1 MSKDANSF
9 GHDKALAWESRGFVY
24 TKKRMH
30 RFDTPSYHICTDTK
44 IYQLNVIYVSIFLIL
59 FMLLIT
65 FLSSK
70 MQYKKS
76 FVKCIRRKAGCSCDS
91 VDFIYKSYPQPPI
104 SLQM

>member
-59 FMLLIT
+59 SMLLIT

-70 MQYKKS
+70 IQYKKI
-76 FVKCIRRKAGCSCDS
+76 VCQMYQK
-91 VDFIYKSYPQPPI
+91 KSG
-104 SLQM
+104 LLMR